1 MTRIIA
7 ITNQKGGVGKTTTC
21 INLGAT
27 LIEMAY
33 KVLVIDF
40 DPQGNA
46 TTGSGVVKNS
56 ITHDVRGFLLGESN
70 FQETC
75 IFETKAGYDLLP
87 SDIKLTEAEVGLIGQ
102 TRSQYRLKDTLN
114 NYAEKYDFV
123 LIDCPP
129 ALSMLTINGLIA
141 ADGVIIP
148 VQCEFFAL
156 EGIAALIET
165 IEQVRKIHNPGL
177 QIDGVLRT
185 MYDPRTSLTR
195 QVSKQLEDFF
205 KERVFKTVIPR
216 NIRLAEAPSHGLPVL
231 RYDRLSK
238 GALSYLAFASELR
251 KRLKLKK
258 AA

>member
-27 LIEMAY
+27 LSEIGSQ
-33 KVLVIDF
+33 VLVIDF

-46 TTGSGVVKNS
+46 TSGSGVLRNA
-56 ITHDVRGFLLGESN
+56 IEHDVRGLLLGESS
-70 FQETC
+70 FRDVC
-75 IFETKAGYDLLP
+75 ILGTNAGYDLLP
-87 SDIKLTEAEVGLIGQ
+87 SDIQLTEAEVGLIGQ
-102 TRSQYRLKDTLN
+102 SRAQFRLKDVLTKQ
-114 NYAEKYDFV
+114 AESYDFI

-129 ALSMLTINGLIA
+129 ALNMLTINGLIA
-141 ADGVIIP
+141 ANGVIVP

-156 EGIAALIET
+156 EGITALIET
-165 IEQVRKIHNPGL
+165 IDQVRAGPNPNL
-177 QIDGVLRT
+177 EIDGVLRT

-195 QVSKQLEDFF
+195 QVSKELEQFF
-205 KERVFKTVIPR
+205 GERVFKTVIPR

-238 GALSYLAFASELR
+238 GALSYLALAFELR
-251 KRLKLKK
+251 KRLKLKT

>member
-21 INLGAT
+21 VNLGAT
-27 LIEMAY
+27 FAEMGY
-33 KVLVIDF
+33 QVLVIDF

-46 TTGSGVVKNS
+46 TSGSGVEKRQ
-56 ITHDVRGFLLGESN
+56 IQHDVRGLLLEESS
-70 FQETC
+70 FRETC
-75 IFETKAGYDLLP
+75 ILGTAAGYDLLP
-87 SDIKLTEAEVGLIGQ
+87 SDIQLTEAEVALISMPAAQ
-102 TRSQYRLKDTLN
+102 ARLKNLLVEQ
-114 NYAEKYDFV
+114 AKAYDFV
-123 LIDCPP
+123 FIDCPP
-129 ALSMLTINGLIA
+129 ALSMLTINGLVA

-148 VQCEFFAL
+148 VQCEFYAL

-165 IEQVRKIHNPGL
+165 IEQVRASHNPGL
-177 QIDGVLRT
+177 EIDGVLRT

-195 QVSKQLEDFF
+195 QVSLQLEQFF
-205 KERVFKTVIPR
+205 DNKVLKTVIPR
-216 NIRLAEAPSHGLPVL
+216 NVRLAEAPSHGLPVL

-238 GALSYLAFASELR
+238 GALSYLALASELR

>member
-21 INLGAT
+21 VNLAAT
-27 LIEMAY
+27 LSEMGHQ
-33 KVLVIDF
+33 VLVIDF

-46 TTGSGVVKNS
+46 TSGSGVLKHA
-56 ITHDVRGFLLGESN
+56 IEHDVRGLLLGESS
-70 FQETC
+70 FRDVC
-75 IFETKAGYDLLP
+75 ILGTDAGYDLLP
-87 SDIKLTEAEVGLIGQ
+87 SDIQLTEAEVGLIGQ
-102 TRSQYRLKDTLN
+102 SRAQFRLKDVL
-114 NYAEKYDFV
+114 AEQAESYDFV

-141 ADGVIIP
+141 ANGVIIP

-165 IEQVRKIHNPGL
+165 IDQVKAGHNPNL
-177 QIDGVLRT
+177 EIDGVLRT

-195 QVSKQLEDFF
+195 QVSQQLERFF
-205 KERVFKTVIPR
+205 GERVFKTVIPR

-238 GALSYLAFASELR
+238 GALSYLALASELR
-251 KRLKLKK
+251 KRLKLKT

>member
-21 INLGAT
+21 VNLGAT
-27 LIEMAY
+27 LSEMGY
-33 KVLVIDF
+33 QVLVIDF

-46 TTGSGVVKNS
+46 TSGSGVSKRE
-56 ITHDVRGFLLGESN
+56 IEHDVRGLLLGESS
-70 FQETC
+70 FRQVCVLSTA
-75 IFETKAGYDLLP
+75 AGYDLLP
-87 SDIKLTEAEVGLIGQ
+87 SDIQLTEAEVSLISAPRAQ
-102 TRSQYRLKDTLN
+102 FRLKDALKEQ
-114 NYAEKYDFV
+114 AASYDFV

-129 ALSMLTINGLIA
+129 ALSMLTINGLVA

-148 VQCEFFAL
+148 VQCEFYAL

-165 IEQVRKIHNPGL
+165 IEQVRVSHNPDL
-177 QIDGVLRT
+177 VIDGVLRT

-195 QVSKQLEDFF
+195 QVSSQLESFF
-205 KERVFKTVIPR
+205 DDRVFKTVIPR
-216 NIRLAEAPSHGLPVL
+216 NVRLAEAPSHGLPVM

-238 GALSYLAFASELR
+238 GALSYLALASELR
-251 KRLKLKK
+251 KRLGLKK

>member
-21 INLGAT
+21 VNLGAT
-27 LIEMAY
+27 LSEMGY
-33 KVLVIDF
+33 QVLVIDF

-46 TTGSGVVKNS
+46 TSGSGVLKNA
-56 ITHDVRGFLLGESN
+56 IEHDVRGLLLGEST
-70 FQETC
+70 FRETC
-75 IFETKAGYDLLP
+75 ILGTEAGYDLLP
-87 SDIKLTEAEVGLIGQ
+87 SDVQLTEAEVGLIGRPGAQ
-102 TRSQYRLKDTLN
+102 FRLKDVLVEQ
-114 NYAEKYDFV
+114 ADSYDFV
-123 LIDCPP
+123 LVDCPP

-141 ADGVIIP
+141 ADGVILP

-156 EGIAALIET
+156 EGIGALIET
-165 IEQVRKIHNPGL
+165 IDQVRGSHNPDL
-177 QIDGVLRT
+177 VIDGVLRT

-195 QVSKQLEDFF
+195 QVSQQLEQFF
-205 KERVFKTVIPR
+205 GDRVFKTVIPR
-216 NIRLAEAPSHGLPVL
+216 NVRLAEAPSHGLPVL

-238 GALSYLAFASELR
+238 GALSYLALASELR

>member
-1 MTRIIA
+1 
-7 ITNQKGGVGKTTTC
+7 
-21 INLGAT
+21 
-27 LIEMAY
+27 
-33 KVLVIDF
+33 
-40 DPQGNA
+40 
-46 TTGSGVVKNS
+46 
-56 ITHDVRGFLLGESN
+56 VRGLLLGEST
-70 FQETC
+70 FRETC
-75 IFETKAGYDLLP
+75 ILGTEAGYDLLP
-87 SDIKLTEAEVGLIGQ
+87 SDIQLTEAEVGLIGQ
-102 TRSQYRLKDTLN
+102 PRAQFRLKDVLVEQ
-114 NYAEKYDFV
+114 ADSYDFL

-165 IEQVRKIHNPGL
+165 IDQVRGSHNSDL
-177 QIDGVLRT
+177 VIDGVLRT

-195 QVSKQLEDFF
+195 QVSQQLEQFF
-205 KERVFKTVIPR
+205 GDRVFKTVIPR
-216 NIRLAEAPSHGLPVL
+216 NVRLAEAPSHGLPVL

-238 GALSYLAFASELR
+238 GALSYLALASELR

>member
-21 INLGAT
+21 VNLGAT
-27 LIEMAY
+27 LAEMGY
-33 KVLVIDF
+33 GVLVIDF

-46 TTGSGVVKNS
+46 TSGSGVEKRT
-56 ITHDVRGFLLGESN
+56 IQHDVRGLLLGEHS
-70 FQETC
+70 FRETC
-75 IFETKAGYDLLP
+75 VMGTAAGYDLLP
-87 SDIKLTEAEVGLIGQ
+87 SDIQLTEAEVALISMPAAQ
-102 TRSQYRLKDTLN
+102 SRLKTML
-114 NYAEKYDFV
+114 AEQAGSYDFV

-129 ALSMLTINGLIA
+129 ALSMLTINGLVA

-148 VQCEFFAL
+148 VQCEFYAL

-165 IEQVRKIHNPGL
+165 IEQVRASHNPGL

-195 QVSKQLEDFF
+195 QVSVQLEQFF
-205 KERVFKTVIPR
+205 DDKVFKTVIPR
-216 NIRLAEAPSHGLPVL
+216 NVRLAEAPSHGLPVL

-238 GALSYLAFASELR
+238 GALSYLALASELR